1 MTAAGLHGLGRR
13 LPGLVRADRVLL
25 VLVGAHLAVKVVV
38 FLQIA
43 HGPLVGDESAYVNG
57 GKALSNSASGTIGAS
72 ERGSFDCGWSLGLG
86 ASGPLAGAVP
96 GFTNCAEPTPANP
109 VVDATNARASQ

>member
-1 MTAAGLHGLGRR
+1 MAG
-13 LPGLVRADRVLL
+13 VA
-25 VLVGAHLAVKVVV
+25 GAWVDGAGSGVMASNGALRS
-38 FLQIA
+38 
-43 HGPLVGDESAYVNG
+43 PLNG

-96 GFTNCAEPTPANP
+96 GFTNCAEPMPANP